1 MKNAFK
7 ILLIVFVVFLW
18 QENKSFANL
27 KVGLVLSSGGLGDK
41 SFNDSAY
48 RGLEMA
54 KKDFG
59 IDFKYVEPKSSLEDE
74 EFLREYAD
82 ADYDFIIGV
91 GYPMKDAIENVARD
105 YPDIK
110 FAMIDNTTN
119 EQNIKNLLFKEEEG
133 SFLMGALA
141 AMMSKSGVIGFVG
154 GIDIPL
160 INKFKN
166 GYIQGAKYINP
177 NIKVLSAYIGGT
189 TAFNDPLKA
198 KEMST
203 LQIKQGADVLYHAAG
218 GSGLGVLEA
227 AKDNNIYAIG
237 VDSDQDDFI
246 KGTVLTSM
254 IKNVDV
260 AVYNTVKSILDNKF
274 QSGDFYYGLA
284 EDGVGTTDFRNTRE
298 IIGNEKIEKIQII
311 INKIKSNEIKIEEK

>member
-1 MKNAFK
+1 MKRF
-7 ILLIVFVVFLW
+7 FLFF
-18 QENKSFANL
+18 NFIISIFLVNNLTTFAKL
-27 KVGLVLSSGGLGDK
+27 KVGLVVSTGGLGDK

-54 KKDFG
+54 KENLG

-74 EFLREYAD
+74 DFLREYAD
-82 ADYDFIIGV
+82 ANYDFIIGV
-91 GYPMKDAIENVARD
+91 GFPMKDAVENVAKD
-105 YPDIK
+105 YPNIK
-110 FAMIDNTTN
+110 FAMIDNSTN
-119 EQNIKNLLFKEEEG
+119 QSNIKNLLFKENEG

-141 AMMSKSGVIGFVG
+141 AMMSNTGTIGFVG

-160 INKFKN
+160 INKFKS
-166 GYIQGAKYINP
+166 GYEQGAKYINP
-177 NIKVLSAYIGGT
+177 NIKVLSSFIGGT

-198 KEMST
+198 KEMGT

-237 VDSDQDDFI
+237 VDSDQDDFL

-254 IKNVDV
+254 LKNVDI
-260 AVYNTVKSILDNKF
+260 AVYTTIESILNNQF
-274 QSGDFYYGLA
+274 EGGDFYYGIG
-284 EDGVGTTDFRNTRE
+284 ENGISTTDFRNSKD
-298 IIGNEKIEKIQII
+298 IIGLEKLNNLHTIQEKIM
-311 INKIKSNEIKIEEK
+311 SGEIVVK

>member
-1 MKNAFK
+1 MKNIFK
-7 ILLIVFVVFLW
+7 FLLIVFIVFTW
-18 QENKSFANL
+18 QKTESFANI
-27 KVGLVLSSGGLGDK
+27 KVGLVLSTGGLGDK

-54 KKDFG
+54 KKDLG

-82 ADYDFIIGV
+82 AEYDFIIGV
-91 GYPMKDAIENVARD
+91 GFPMKDAVENVARD
-105 YPDIK
+105 YPEIK

-119 EQNIKNLLFKEEEG
+119 EKNIKNLLFKENEG

-141 AMMSKSGVIGFVG
+141 AMMSKNHVIGFVG
-154 GIDIPL
+154 GIDMPL

-166 GYIQGAKYINP
+166 GYEQGAKYINP
-177 NIKVLSAYIGGT
+177 NIKILSAYIGGT

-198 KEMST
+198 NEMAT

-254 IKNVDV
+254 MKNVDI
-260 AVYNTVKSILDNKF
+260 AVYNTVKSIFNNEF
-274 QSGDFYYGLA
+274 QGGDSYYGLS
-284 EDGVGTTDFRNTRE
+284 ENGVGTTDFRNTKE
-298 IIGNEKIEKIQII
+298 IIGDENLKKLEVIIEKIKLNEII
-311 INKIKSNEIKIEEK
+311 IK